1 MTVTSATHPM
11 SVGSPTISVRLPG
24 PPSGPAS
31 HTPVASSGAGVTTFD
46 ELYEAHFSFV
56 WRSARRLG
64 APEASLDD
72 VVQEV
77 FMVVHRRFATFEGRS
92 SLKTWLFGITLRV
105 VRDHRRA
112 GKKHPAPAPV
122 DPDAVTGAS
131 AEATMGTVPG
141 PAEAAERG
149 EAVRV
154 LHQVLDVMDDERR
167 AIFVMA
173 ELEQIPVVEI
183 AQTLGLGINSAYSRL
198 RAAREDFEAAVQ
210 RHRARD
216 EWRLR

>member
-1 MTVTSATHPM
+1 M
-11 SVGSPTISVRLPG
+11 SVGSSTISVRLPG

-31 HTPVASSGAGVTTFD
+31 HSPVSSPDAGATSFD
-46 ELYEAHFSFV
+46 ALYEAHFSFV

-64 APEASLDD
+64 APEAWLDD
-72 VVQEV
+72 VVQEI
-77 FMVVHRRFATFEGRS
+77 FMVVHRRLATFEGRS
-92 SLKTWLFGITLRV
+92 SLKTWLFGITMRV

-112 GKKHPAPAPV
+112 GKKHPAPTTL
-122 DPDAVTGAS
+122 DPDAIADVP
-131 AEATMGTVPG
+131 AERTMGTVQG

-149 EAVRV
+149 EAVRI
-154 LHQVLDVMDDERR
+154 LHQVLDTMEDERR
-167 AIFVMA
+167 AILVMV

-183 AQTLGLGINSAYSRL
+183 AEALGMSVNGAYSRL

-210 RHRARD
+210 RQRARD